1 MEVELKKEGERFE
14 KSCPFWKLNIKIV
27 EVDLYIMERGIYCLK
42 IELLKLADN
51 NSFHNPFAFL

>member
-14 KSCPFWKLNIKIV
+14 KSRPFWKLNIKIV

-42 IELLKLADN
+42 IELLKLAE
-51 NSFHNPFAFL
+51 LL